1 MTTLKS
7 HRTYKT
13 TCSACGQQLRFGT
26 GAIQYEGGREIL
38 VGDCCV
44 DKFASSFIQDWSAQ
58 LDAEAKLRPHQ
69 RQALVAACK
78 NIISTMEFLDSIE
91 HLVNK
96 ESSHAQ
102 INPTQT

>member
-44 DKFASSFIQDWSAQ
+44 DKFASSFIQDWAAQ
-58 LDAEAKLRPHQ
+58 VDAEVKLRPHQ

-91 HLVNK
+91 HLFNK
-96 ESSHAQ
+96 EPSHDQ
-102 INPTQT
+102 IDPS